1 MNISSIVIKT
11 NPQNLD
17 EVLKE
22 LNESEICD
30 VHMHDE
36 FGRIVVTIEGEGISE
51 EIKKLK
57 ILETMPN
64 VISADMIYSY
74 AEDELNEARE
84 NFDKNGGIPDVLKD
98 DNLKAEDITYRGDLK
113 KKM

>member
-22 LNESEICD
+22 LNNSEICD

-36 FGRIVVTIEGEGISE
+36 FGRIVVTIEGNGISE

-57 ILETMPN
+57 ILETMAN
-64 VISADMIYSY
+64 IISADMIYSY
-74 AEDELNEARE
+74 TEDELNEARE
-84 NFDKNGGIPDVLKD
+84 NFAKNGVIPEVLKD
-98 DNLKAEDITYRGDLK
+98 NNLNAENIVYGGDLK